1 MRSHFIFSAISA
13 VMLAGCVSTAQY
25 GDFSNGS
32 PSIGKSLVADM
43 VEKLSAD
50 YPPARTRLNVE
61 QPTQDAFGALFVS
74 QLRTKGF
81 AVAELNQPDIDAVGK
96 PRDELRRAAHP
107 YFFRAPAPAQTT
119 VDMRYIVDQLGV
131 DSLYRVTI
139 WLGDKSVSRA
149 YVAQGTD
156 VSPVGAWVRKE

>member
-1 MRSHFIFSAISA
+1 MRSHILISAIT
-13 VMLAGCVSTAQY
+13 VMTLAGCVSTAQY

-32 PSIGKSLVADM
+32 SSIGNGLASDM

-61 QPTQDAFGALFVS
+61 QPTQDAFGSLFVS
-74 QLRTKGF
+74 RLRSKGF
-81 AVAELNQPDIDAVGK
+81 AVAELNQPDMDATGK

-119 VDMRYIVDQLGV
+119 VDMRYVVDQLGV

-156 VSPVGAWVRKE
+156 VSPIGAWVRKE